1 MSGMHRD
8 RLNRS
13 GKFRK
18 IRHVIQICS
27 AVFFNGYIAG
37 LRNGRIFT
45 GKTKLF
51 CVPVLNCYSCPAALG
66 ACPIGSLQAVLGTAG
81 GRFPF
86 YVLGILMLFGV
97 ILGRAVCG
105 LLCPF
110 GLLQDLLSRI
120 PVRKVSVP
128 GKADC
133 LLRYVKYVILTLFVI
148 LLPAFFTDGTGGS
161 VPWFCK
167 FICPAGTLEG
177 GIPLL
182 ILNPDLRS
190 LAGPL
195 FMWKMLLLAV
205 TVTGAIF
212 IRRFFCRYLCPLGAF
227 YSLFS
232 KFSLIRMKADR
243 ASCIECGKCSEVCPM
258 SIDPVQQ
265 INGTECILCGRCGD
279 ACPSSAISYDLP
291 VLTESSRK

>member
-18 IRHVIQICS
+18 IRYVIQICS

-110 GLLQDLLSRI
+110 GLLQDLLSSVTLDRVSAVCVCMAPSVSLLG
-120 PVRKVSVP
+120 PV
-128 GKADC
+128 
-133 LLRYVKYVILTLFVI
+133 
-148 LLPAFFTDGTGGS
+148 LLPCGGCS
-161 VPWFCK
+161 VGEEKPW
-167 FICPAGTLEG
+167 
-177 GIPLL
+177 
-182 ILNPDLRS
+182 ILQVYF
-190 LAGPL
+190 L
-195 FMWKMLLLAV
+195 FQ
-205 TVTGAIF
+205 
-212 IRRFFCRYLCPLGAF
+212 
-227 YSLFS
+227 S
-232 KFSLIRMKADR
+232 
-243 ASCIECGKCSEVCPM
+243 
-258 SIDPVQQ
+258 
-265 INGTECILCGRCGD
+265 
-279 ACPSSAISYDLP
+279 
-291 VLTESSRK
+291 